1 MRILNRNS
9 DSLNKKFNFNL
20 IRRAHIQKT
29 RKKFKIPIKNR
40 VLTKKS
46 INEDTY
52 PKNSRSNK
60 LMKKLK

>member
-40 VLTKKS
+40 VLTK
-46 INEDTY
+46 IIDE
-52 PKNSRSNK
+52 
-60 LMKKLK
+60 

>member
-29 RKKFKIPIKNR
+29 RKKFKIPIKNQCFD
-40 VLTKKS
+40 KK
-46 INEDTY
+46 N
-52 PKNSRSNK
+52 R
-60 LMKKLK
+60 